1 MNIPWV
7 FQSSEDDLVTVCIE
21 IDGRLP
27 AAMARICAV
36 GRRFTKFGGKKHEV
50 LVIAGL
56 LVKASY

>member
-1 MNIPWV
+1 M

-21 IDGRLP
+21 NDGSLP
-27 AAMARICAV
+27 AAMSRICAV
-36 GRRFTKFGGKKHEV
+36 GRRFTKFGGKKPEF